1 VGQPRRCSNR
11 ARYRTGKPQ
20 ELVASLEDQL
30 ETLANDFASLTVP
43 ERLDLLLEFADA
55 LPEVP
60 EHLAEHPDLLER
72 VVECQSPVFL
82 LVELEENLVKIHF
95 TVPREAP
102 TTRGFASILHSLLNG
117 RPADEVLGASDSIP
131 DSLSLSAAVSP
142 LRLRGMRGML
152 ARIKRQVEQKR

>member
-1 VGQPRRCSNR
+1 MTSLDVQLR
-11 ARYRTGKPQ
+11 
-20 ELVASLEDQL
+20 ELGA
-30 ETLANDFASLTVP
+30 DFASLGVDD
-43 ERLDLLLEFADA
+43 RLNLLLEFADS

-60 EHLAEHPDLLER
+60 QELRDHPDLLER

-82 LVELEENLVKIHF
+82 YVEVAEETVQIHF

-117 RPADEVLGASDSIP
+117 RTPSEVLAASDTIP
-131 DSLSLSAAVSP
+131 DSLSLAEAVSP

-152 ARIKRQVEQKR
+152 HRIKRQVEQKQ

>member
-1 VGQPRRCSNR
+1 MVSLAEQID
-11 ARYRTGKPQ
+11 
-20 ELVASLEDQL
+20 ELAGDFKALENQD
-30 ETLANDFASLTVP
+30 
-43 ERLDLLLEFADA
+43 RLNLLLEFADA

-60 EHLAEHPDLLER
+60 ARLAEHPDLLER

-82 LVELEENLVKIHF
+82 HVEVENSSVAIHF

-117 RPADEVLGASDSIP
+117 RSVAEVLSASDSIP
-131 DSLSLSAAVSP
+131 DSLSLSEAVSP

-152 ARIKRQVEQKR
+152 ARIKRQVEQKK